1 MIQLE
6 GESNRMKKVLVVDDQ
21 PDNVFILRDRLEHYG
36 FEVITAYDG
45 PTGIE
50 KSITE
55 KPDLILLDVMMPGMS
70 GFEAC
75 KKLTE
80 NEDTRMIPVILV
92 TALTGVED
100 LREGLDAGAF
110 DYIKKPFNRVELIA
124 RINSALRFS
133 EAQKMNMEFE
143 KVKIYS
149 ATIVTANHEIKQPL
163 TLINLSTAALRR
175 ELGKDELSK
184 PALEKRVGFI
194 ESAAKEIILVL
205 EKLTSIKRP
214 KVTEYINNTQMIDI
228 ASGEEDTS
236 EDVELKD

>member
-1 MIQLE
+1 
-6 GESNRMKKVLVVDDQ
+6 
-21 PDNVFILRDRLEHYG
+21 VFILRDRLEHYG
-36 FEVITAYDG
+36 FEVLTAYDG

-50 KSITE
+50 KALNE
-55 KPDLILLDVMMPGMS
+55 QPNLILLDVMMPEMS
-70 GFEAC
+70 GFEVC
-75 KKLTE
+75 KELSKNNATK
-80 NEDTRMIPVILV
+80 MIPVILV

-175 ELGKDELSK
+175 ELGKENLNK
-184 PALEKRVGFI
+184 QALEKRVGFVEI
-194 ESAAKEIILVL
+194 ASKEIISVL
-205 EKLTSIKRP
+205 EKLTSIKKP
-214 KVTEYINNTQMIDI
+214 KVTEYINNTQMIDLNP
-228 ASGEEDTS
+228 EDDTPM
-236 EDVELKD
+236 EDEELKD

>member
-1 MIQLE
+1 
-6 GESNRMKKVLVVDDQ
+6 MKKILVVDDQ

-50 KSITE
+50 KAISE
-55 KPDLILLDVMMPGMS
+55 LPDLILLDVMMPGMS
-70 GFEAC
+70 GFEVC
-75 KKLTE
+75 KKLSA
-80 NEDTRMIPVILV
+80 NEATKIIPVILV

-133 EAQKMNMEFE
+133 DAQKMNMEFE

-175 ELGKDELSK
+175 ELGKEDLNK
-184 PALEKRVGFI
+184 VALEKRVGFI
-194 ESAAKEIILVL
+194 ETAAKDIITVL

-214 KVTEYINNTQMIDI
+214 KFTEYINNTQMIDLVE
-228 ASGEEDTS
+228 SQEKEDDS
-236 EDVELKD
+236 VEDEKLVD

>member
-1 MIQLE
+1 
-6 GESNRMKKVLVVDDQ
+6 MKKILVVDDQ

-36 FEVITAYDG
+36 FEVLTAYDG

-50 KSITE
+50 KAFNE
-55 KPDLILLDVMMPGMS
+55 QPDLILLDVMMPEMS
-70 GFEAC
+70 GFEVC
-75 KKLTE
+75 KELSKKDETK
-80 NEDTRMIPVILV
+80 MIPVILV

-175 ELGKDELSK
+175 ELGKEELNK
-184 PALEKRVGFI
+184 QALEKRVGFI
-194 ESAAKEIILVL
+194 ETASKEIITVL
-205 EKLTSIKRP
+205 EKLTSIRRP
-214 KVTEYINNTQMIDI
+214 KVTEYINNTQMIDLNEADDI
-228 ASGEEDTS
+228 PLED
-236 EDVELKD
+236 EELKD

>member
-1 MIQLE
+1 
-6 GESNRMKKVLVVDDQ
+6 MKKILVVDDQ

-36 FEVITAYDG
+36 FEVLTAYDG
-45 PTGIE
+45 LTGIE
-50 KSITE
+50 KAINDQ
-55 KPDLILLDVMMPGMS
+55 PDLILLDVMMPEMS
-70 GFEAC
+70 GFEVC
-75 KKLTE
+75 KELSNKEETKK
-80 NEDTRMIPVILV
+80 IPVILV

-175 ELGKDELSK
+175 ELGKPDLNK
-184 PALEKRVGFI
+184 LALEKRVGFI
-194 ESAAKEIILVL
+194 ETASKDIITVL

-214 KVTEYINNTQMIDI
+214 KVTEYINSTQMIDL
-228 ASGEEDTS
+228 SETEDDS
-236 EDVELKD
+236 FEDEELKD